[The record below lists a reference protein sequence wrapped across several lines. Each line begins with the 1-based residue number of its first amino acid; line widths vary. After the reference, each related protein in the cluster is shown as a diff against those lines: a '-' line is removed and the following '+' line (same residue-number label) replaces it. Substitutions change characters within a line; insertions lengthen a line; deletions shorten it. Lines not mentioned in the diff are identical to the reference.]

1 MLSPIPLII
10 TPTILYNLIFLT
22 GSREDNLHITGIIHH
37 HHVNPIT
44 ITIAMITV
52 INININ
58 VVIIIKIVVVTAAYL
73 LLFLQSELIFS

>member
-52 INININ
+52 ININ
-58 VVIIIKIVVVTAAYL
+58 VVIIIKIVVVTVADL
-73 LLFLQSELIFS
+73 LLFLQFKLIFS